1 MFTLRLRPYVRLSLG
16 LIALILS
23 ILLIGQSLGIVPDK
37 SHSLLE
43 NRKNITEILAV
54 QFALAA
60 EKNDFIQIEKTL
72 SVLVNRNLDILSG
85 AIRKSDGV
93 LFAVA
98 GAHDEHWQA
107 NENGTPSLTHIQVPI
122 LQGDQIWGIVEISF
136 SPLLGNNLL
145 DEIKNSFWGF
155 MLFVTAF
162 GLLGYLLM
170 LKRALKELDPSGV
183 VPQRI
188 KSAFD
193 TLTEGILIL
202 DEQGRILLANNAFSQ
217 KVELPSDSLIG
228 QEVSKLNWEKSSIE
242 QLKEGW
248 LYPWSESLEKRKI
261 QTRIRLGFNST
272 RQDKN
277 IFMINSSPIL
287 GNDNQCKGALVTF
300 DDVTEIE
307 ENNLKLDLMLK
318 NLESSRNE
326 ISRQNNELKKLA
338 EIDPL
343 TGFYNRRALTFY
355 FNEAFDL
362 SREQSSNLICIMLD
376 IDHFKSVNDNYG
388 HQVGD
393 EIIKLVTTISR
404 ESLRDT
410 DIVGRYG
417 GEEFC
422 LVLPSIDIEIAL
434 KIAERIRTNIMN
446 TTTYHA
452 FGIERVTI
460 SLGISS
466 ITDGA
471 QNTNEMIDL
480 ADKALYYSKKN
491 GRNRATVWKDIAQ
504 QDSNANAADNIDK
517 NDTSITMVNDTTNIN
532 IDQLIGKIKEL
543 EQLNEKQ
550 QKLIEHHINYDSGTG
565 LLNRFGLQERLKT
578 AISYAARSDCYVAIL
593 SLSLNSYKRVY
604 NTLGY
609 EAAEKFIVDASR
621 RISSILRTT
630 DAISSETGT
639 TNLDSM
645 LSRKNENG
653 FYILLSELKK
663 NEPIAQIINRIYFA
677 LNQALIVDG
686 FNINTDSA
694 IGVSIYP
701 IDDLTPINLLN
712 YADLAL
718 NNAESSGIG
727 ICQFYSKEMNHQY
740 LSEIQLESDLIHA
753 IELNQFEI
761 FYQPIVG
768 IKHSMINKFE
778 ALLRWH
784 HPEKGIITAA
794 GFIDVAERSGLI
806 LHIGDW
812 VLREAIRQLAIWRKE
827 VSDEVQIAVNI
838 SAAQLQFED
847 LTEKILSY
855 LREYEVPPKNLVLE
869 ITESMIMQ
877 SIEGSTQ
884 ILNKLHDMGVQ
895 IALDDFGMGYASFQY
910 LQKFPIDIVKIDRS
924 FISDIDE
931 NSSNN
936 AIVLAIIE
944 MSKKMGMIVVA
955 EGVENEKQFK
965 HLCKLKC
972 DEAQGYLLGHP
983 MPKEHAYNALKRLN
997 LATEKQLIVVNQ

>member
-1 MFTLRLRPYVRLSLG
+1 MFTLRPYVRLSLG

-43 NRKNITEILAV
+43 NRKNITEILAI

-72 SVLVNRNLDILSG
+72 NILVNRNLDILSG
-85 AIRKSDGV
+85 AVRKSDGV
-93 LFAVA
+93 FFAVV
-98 GAHDEHWQA
+98 GAHDEYWQI
-107 NENGTPSLTHIQVPI
+107 NENNAPSLTHIQVPI
-122 LQGDQIWGIVEISF
+122 FQDDQIWGVVEISF
-136 SPLLGNNLL
+136 APLLGNNLL
-145 DEIKNSFWGF
+145 EEIKNSFWGF
-155 MLFVTAF
+155 MLFVAVSGLF
-162 GLLGYLLM
+162 GHLLM

-217 KVELPSDSLIG
+217 KVALPSDSLIG
-228 QEVSKLNWEKSSIE
+228 KEVSKLNWEKSSVE
-242 QLKEGW
+242 QLKEDW
-248 LYPWSESLEKRKI
+248 PYPWAESLKKRKI
-261 QTRIRLGFNST
+261 QTRIRLNFNST
-272 RQDKN
+272 RQDKS
-277 IFMINSSPIL
+277 IFMINSAPIL

-343 TGFYNRRALTFY
+343 TGFYNRRALTSY
-355 FNEAFDL
+355 FNEAFNL
-362 SREQSSNLICIMLD
+362 SREQGSNLICIMLD

-393 EIIKLVTTISR
+393 EVIKLVTIISR

-422 LVLPSIDIEIAL
+422 LVLLNIDIETAL
-434 KIAERIRTNIMN
+434 KIAERIRTNVMN
-446 TTTYHA
+446 ATTYHA

-460 SLGISS
+460 SLGISL

-471 QNTNEMIDL
+471 QDINGMIDL

-491 GRNRATVWKDIAQ
+491 GRNRVTVWRDIAQ
-504 QDSNANAADNIDK
+504 EDSSADTVDNAEK
-517 NDTSITMVNDTTNIN
+517 SGTSVAVVNDTAN
-532 IDQLIGKIKEL
+532 IDINQLIGKIKEL

-550 QKLIEHHINYDSGTG
+550 QKLIEHHTSYDSGTG

-578 AISYAARSDCYVAIL
+578 AISYATRSGCYVAIL
-593 SLSLNSYKRVY
+593 SLSLNSYQRVY

-630 DAISSETGT
+630 DVVSSGTGT
-639 TNLDSM
+639 TGLDSM
-645 LSRKNENG
+645 LSRKNESG
-653 FYILLSELKK
+653 FYILLSELKRS
-663 NEPIAQIINRIYFA
+663 EPITQIINRIYLAF
-677 LNQALIVDG
+677 NQALIIEG

-701 IDDLTPINLLN
+701 IDDLNAANLLS

-727 ICQFYSKEMNHQY
+727 KCQFYSKEINHQY
-740 LSEIQLESDLIHA
+740 LSEIQLESDLIRA
-753 IELNQFEI
+753 IEQSEFEV
-761 FYQPIVG
+761 FYQPIVD
-768 IKHSMINKFE
+768 IEHNVISKFE

-784 HPEKGIITAA
+784 HPEKGILTAA
-794 GFIDVAERSGLI
+794 DFIGVAERSGLI

-812 VLREAIRQLAIWRKE
+812 VLREAIKQLAIWRKE
-827 VSDEVQIAVNI
+827 VSDEIQISVNI
-838 SAAQLQFED
+838 SAAQLQFEG
-847 LTEKILSY
+847 LVGKVISY
-855 LREYEVPPKNLVLE
+855 LREYEVPLKNLVLE

-877 SIEGSTQ
+877 SIEGSAQ
-884 ILNKLHDMGVQ
+884 LLNKLHDMGVQ
-895 IALDDFGMGYASFQY
+895 IALDDFGVGYASFQY

-924 FISDIDE
+924 FMSDINEDTD
-931 NSSNN
+931 NN

-944 MSKKMGMIVVA
+944 MSKKMGMTVVA
-955 EGVENEKQFK
+955 EGVETEKQFK

-983 MPKEHAYNALKRLN
+983 MPKEHAYSALKRLN
-997 LATEKQLIVVNQ
+997 LATERQFVVVNQ

>member
-1 MFTLRLRPYVRLSLG
+1 M
-16 LIALILS
+16 IA
-23 ILLIGQSLGIVPDK
+23 QSLGIAPDK
-37 SHSLLE
+37 SQSLLE
-43 NRKNITEILAV
+43 NRKNITEILAI

-60 EKNDFIQIEKTL
+60 EKNDFTQIEKTL
-72 SVLVNRNLDILSG
+72 NILVSRNSDILSG

-93 LFAVA
+93 FLAIA
-98 GAHDEHWQA
+98 GAHDEHWQV

-122 LQGDQIWGIVEISF
+122 LQDDQVWGVVEISF
-136 SPLLGNNLL
+136 APLLGDNLL

-155 MLFVTAF
+155 VLFVTVF
-162 GLLGYLLM
+162 GFLGYLLM
-170 LKRALKELDPSGV
+170 LKRVLRELDPSGV

-202 DEQGRILLANNAFSQ
+202 DGQGRILLANNAFSQ
-217 KVELPSDSLIG
+217 KVKLPPDSLIG
-228 QEVSKLNWEKSSIE
+228 QEVSKLNWEKCSVE
-242 QLKEGW
+242 QLKEDW
-248 LYPWSESLEKRKI
+248 LYPWFESLKRRKI
-261 QTRIRLGFNST
+261 QTRIRLVFNST
-272 RQDKN
+272 QQNKS
-277 IFMINSSPIL
+277 IFMINSSPIM
-287 GNDNQCKGALVTF
+287 GNNNQCKGALVTF

-318 NLESSRNE
+318 DLESSRNE

-338 EIDPL
+338 DVDPL
-343 TGFYNRRALTFY
+343 TGFYNRRALTLY
-355 FNEAFDL
+355 FDEAFNL
-362 SREQSSNLICIMLD
+362 SREQDSNLICIMLD

-422 LVLPSIDIEIAL
+422 LVLPNIDTEIAL
-434 KIAERIRTNIMN
+434 KIAERIRTNVMN
-446 TTTYHA
+446 TTAYHA

-460 SLGISS
+460 SLGISL
-466 ITDGA
+466 IADGA
-471 QNTNEMIDL
+471 KNTNEMIDL
-480 ADKALYYSKKN
+480 ADKALYFSKRN
-491 GRNRATVWKDIAQ
+491 GRNRVTLWKDIAQ
-504 QDSNANAADNIDK
+504 QEGSASTVDNMEENNTSIAVVHDRANID
-517 NDTSITMVNDTTNIN
+517 

-550 QKLIEHHINYDSGTG
+550 QKLIERHINYDSGTG

-609 EAAEKFIVDASR
+609 EAAEKFIINASR
-621 RISSILRTT
+621 RISNILRTT
-630 DAISSETGT
+630 DAVSSETETAGI
-639 TNLDSM
+639 DSM
-645 LSRKNENG
+645 LSRKNESG
-653 FYILLSELKK
+653 FYILLSELQK
-663 NEPIAQIINRIYFA
+663 NEPITQIINRIYLA
-677 LNQALIVDG
+677 LNQALIIDG

-701 IDDLTPINLLN
+701 VDDLNPINLLN

-727 ICQFYSKEMNHQY
+727 TCQFYSKEMNHQY
-740 LSEIQLESDLIHA
+740 FSEIQLESDLIHA
-753 IELNQFEI
+753 IELNQFEV
-761 FYQPIVG
+761 FYQPIVD
-768 IKHSMINKFE
+768 IKHNVISKFE

-784 HPEKGIITAA
+784 HPEKGILTAA
-794 GFIDVAERSGLI
+794 SFIDIAERSGLI

-812 VLREAIRQLAIWRKE
+812 VLREAIKQLAIWRKE
-827 VSDEVQIAVNI
+827 VSDEIQISVNI
-838 SAAQLQFED
+838 SATQMQFED
-847 LTEKILSY
+847 LAKKILSY
-855 LREYEVPPKNLVLE
+855 LRKYEVPSKNLVLE

-877 SIEGSTQ
+877 SIEGSAQ
-884 ILNKLHDMGVQ
+884 LLNELHDMGVQ

-924 FISDIDE
+924 FISDINE
-931 NSSNN
+931 NSSNS

-955 EGVENEKQFK
+955 EGVETEKQFK
-965 HLCKLKC
+965 HLYNLKC

-983 MPKEHAYNALKRLN
+983 MPKEHAYTALKQLS
-997 LATEKQLIVVNQ
+997 LVTEKKLFIVNQ

>member
-1 MFTLRLRPYVRLSLG
+1 MFTLRPYVRLSLG

-43 NRKNITEILAV
+43 NRKNITEILAI

-72 SVLVNRNLDILSG
+72 NVLVNRNLDILSG
-85 AIRKSDGV
+85 AIRKNDGV
-93 LFAVA
+93 FFAVA
-98 GAHDEHWQA
+98 GAHDEHWQV
-107 NENGTPSLTHIQVPI
+107 NENGAPSLTHIQVPI
-122 LQGDQIWGIVEISF
+122 LQGNQIWGIVEISF
-136 SPLLGNNLL
+136 SPLLGNTLL

-155 MLFVTAF
+155 MLFVAAF
-162 GLLGYLLM
+162 GLFGYLLM

-217 KVELPSDSLIG
+217 KVALPSDSLIG
-228 QEVSKLNWEKSSIE
+228 KEVSKLNWEKSSVE
-242 QLKEGW
+242 QLKEDW
-248 LYPWSESLEKRKI
+248 LYPWAESLKKRKI
-261 QTRIRLGFNST
+261 QTRIRLSFNST
-272 RQDKN
+272 RQDKS
-277 IFMINSSPIL
+277 IFMINSAPIL

-338 EIDPL
+338 EVDPL

-355 FNEAFDL
+355 FNEAFNL
-362 SREQSSNLICIMLD
+362 SREQGSNLICIMLD

-393 EIIKLVTTISR
+393 EVIKLVTAISR

-422 LVLPSIDIEIAL
+422 LVLPDIEIGIAL
-434 KIAERIRTNIMN
+434 KIAERIRTNVMN
-446 TTTYHA
+446 ATTYHA

-491 GRNRATVWKDIAQ
+491 GRNRVTVWKDIARE
-504 QDSNANAADNIDK
+504 DSSANAVDNIDK
-517 NDTSITMVNDTTNIN
+517 NDTSIAIVNDTTNIDIN
-532 IDQLIGKIKEL
+532 QLIEKIKEL

-578 AISYAARSDCYVAIL
+578 AISYAARSDCYVAVL

-630 DAISSETGT
+630 DAISSETET
-639 TNLDSM
+639 TGLDSM
-645 LSRKNENG
+645 LSRKNESG

-663 NEPIAQIINRIYFA
+663 NEPITQIINRIYLA
-677 LNQALIVDG
+677 LNQALIVEG
-686 FNINTDSA
+686 FNINADSA

-701 IDDLTPINLLN
+701 IDNLDPINLLN

-740 LSEIQLESDLIHA
+740 LSEIQLESDLIYA
-753 IELNQFEI
+753 IELNQFEV
-761 FYQPIVG
+761 FYQPIVD
-768 IKHSMINKFE
+768 IKHSVISKFE

-784 HPEKGIITAA
+784 HPEKGILTAA
-794 GFIDVAERSGLI
+794 GFIEVAERSGLI

-812 VLREAIRQLAIWRKE
+812 VLREAIKQLAIWRKE
-827 VSDEVQIAVNI
+827 VSDEIQISVNI

-847 LTEKILSY
+847 LAEKILSY

-877 SIEGSTQ
+877 SIEGSAQ
-884 ILNKLHDMGVQ
+884 LLNELHDMGVQ

-924 FISDIDE
+924 FMSDINE

-955 EGVENEKQFK
+955 EGVETEKQFK

-983 MPKEHAYNALKRLN
+983 MPKEHAYSALKRLN
-997 LATEKQLIVVNQ
+997 LTTERQFIVVNQ